1 MLASQ
6 PEPSS
11 GTSRTSKK
19 YCSPTRTCC
28 AAVVHELLHATD
40 VVEPLQAVTRTL
52 AGFSW
57 ENLAPR
63 ESHRRR
69 DAMIASNPELERELI
84 EQQQMTDGF
93 STALHQ
99 RGVDPDIAEH
109 RRARGHPSVPYG
121 LPAMATGR
129 RQRRP
134 GNDDRN
140 RDVPPRHDR
149 APQCFDRPS
158 PGDSKEYGGPEYGG
172 GPVKPSFSV
181 VPPST
186 QVPTDARSPR
196 GPAGPK

>member
-1 MLASQ
+1 MELFEKQ
-6 PEPSS
+6 
-11 GTSRTSKK
+11 GLQDTSAVQIAKHARVT
-19 YCSPTRTCC
+19 TRTFFRYFSDKQEVLFADTDMLC

-99 RGVDPDIAEH
+99 RGVDPDIAELA
-109 RRARGHPSVPYG
+109 ARGHPSVPYG
-121 LPAMATGR
+121 LPAMARGR
-129 RQRRP
+129 
-134 GNDDRN
+134 
-140 RDVPPRHDR
+140 
-149 APQCFDRPS
+149 
-158 PGDSKEYGGPEYGG
+158 
-172 GPVKPSFSV
+172 
-181 VPPST
+181 
-186 QVPTDARSPR
+186 
-196 GPAGPK
+196 